1 MANQR
6 KEGELDLVSTWS
18 KVEKYID
25 ENKNLVS
32 GAGLALV
39 IMIAGLV
46 WYQIDLSSKNELAT
60 EKIFRAQNYFEI
72 DSLNLALNGDASG
85 PGFLEIVE
93 EYGGTKIGNLANY
106 YVGMC
111 YFKQGHYE
119 ESIKYLK
126 EFDSDDMFAQSLA
139 WASIGD
145 AYSEIGDL
153 KKSISFYKKAIYNNP
168 NELITPFLLMKTG
181 LALEKN
187 QNYSEAKKI
196 FETIQTEYPQS
207 TEGKS
212 ADKYIAR
219 VQARL

>member
-1 MANQR
+1 MANER

-25 ENKNLVS
+25 ENKNIVS

-39 IMIAGLV
+39 VLIAGLV

-60 EKIFRAQNYFEI
+60 EKIFRAQSYFEI

-93 EYGGTKIGNLANY
+93 EYGGTKVGNLANY

-145 AYSEIGDL
+145 AYAEMGDL
-153 KKSISFYKKAIYNNP
+153 KKSISFYKKASDNNP

-187 QNYSEAKKI
+187 QNYKEAKRM